1 MIALLSACP
10 ALEPWLARTTELS
23 AYLWEKGWAERNAGN
38 LSVDV
43 TDCLA
48 PASEDGPFAPLEGR
62 YRGLAGRAFLVTG
75 TGRRFRDL
83 AGDPA
88 RNACVVR
95 MADAGFVRLWGGADI
110 PGFRPTSEF
119 PAHLRVHE
127 FLREADRRERAVLH
141 THPTE
146 LVALTHL
153 PEYKDEDA
161 LNRALFAMHPE
172 VKVSVPRGV
181 GFVPY
186 EVPGSE
192 ALALASAAAFRRGHA
207 VALWEMHGAVAI
219 GADVMEAF
227 DLIDT
232 ANKAARILLLCR
244 AAGCVPAGLSQD
256 RLDALVRAFGL
267 QE

>member
-1 MIALLSACP
+1 MPDLLSACP
-10 ALEPWLARTTELS
+10 ALEPWLARTTEM
-23 AYLWEKGWAERNAGN
+23 ATYLWEKGWAERNAGN

-43 TDCLA
+43 TDCLRGA
-48 PASEDGPFAPLEGR
+48 AQDGPFTTFEGR

-83 AGDPA
+83 AADVA
-88 RNACVVR
+88 RNACIVR
-95 MADAGFVRLWGGADI
+95 VAETGTTRLWGGADL

-127 FLREADRRERAVLH
+127 YLREAERRERVVLH

-146 LVALTHL
+146 LVAMTHI
-153 PEYKDEDA
+153 PEYRDEA
-161 LNRALFAMHPE
+161 AINRALFAMHPE

-192 ALALASAAAFRRGHA
+192 ALALAGAAAFRRDHP
-207 VALWEMHGAVAI
+207 VVLWEMHGAVAI

-232 ANKAARILLLCR
+232 LNKAAQILLACR
-244 AAGCVPAGLSQD
+244 AAGHVPEGLSRE

-267 QE
+267 KE